1 MKIEYISIF
10 VIIVFLTS
18 FSAYAAVDYYPLVV
32 YSGEPEGV
40 MAAVSAARNGTET
53 LLIMERKDPGGLM
66 TYGKLNYLDLS
77 YSNDGSI
84 LSNRLFNEWHDK
96 VGGSVTFSIDEAIN
110 VFNNM
115 ISNEK
120 NLIVYRNCELIDVK
134 VNENI
139 IEKLTIVLNNKE
151 RIIEAKRFIDASQN
165 AKLAVQAN
173 APYFYG
179 GADIGLPERTMAAT
193 LILKL
198 GKINLAELNDDVESN
213 KFGPSY
219 ICNKHAWGFIELGR
233 MYKQHHPNIRLRGL
247 NLVLNGNKKNK
258 EAYINGMLIFN
269 VNINTCGEDNLLSP
283 EQAYELGKKEA
294 KLILKYLRGKLG
306 GFENAVLLDFP
317 RELYIRE
324 SRHIVSK
331 YQLKTSD
338 LIANRI
344 LDDTIT
350 LASYPLDYQASHP
363 NYEGFVLFNPEIY
376 SIPFRSLIPCGLK
389 NLLVVG
395 RSAGYSSLT
404 AASARVLPTGMSTG
418 EAAGIAAGISLDNNL
433 LFSEISKRQELIKLL
448 QKKLYINDDLIGYE
462 NSIIKDDILLPYIN
476 ELISWGLVIGGYK
489 NDFRLEDN
497 ISEVF
502 FANLLIKGLKRK
514 DAEIFY
520 EWVPG
525 GLTTLSKKQPLSRD
539 RAAMLLLAA
548 TSHRLSEI
556 NYDDYYN
563 KALKLELI
571 PDIIEKLVKNN
582 RLLTRREA
590 FIIAGNFLLKY
601 NANQELM
608 FFRGENND

>member
-1 MKIEYISIF
+1 MKVKYIYIY
-10 VIIVFLTS
+10 VLVFMLLS
-18 FSAYAAVDYYPLVV
+18 SACAAVEQYPLVV

-53 LLIMERKDPGGLM
+53 LLIMTRKNPGGLM

-77 YSNDGSI
+77 YSNNGNI
-84 LSNRLFNEWHDK
+84 LSNRLFKEWHDQ
-96 VGGSVTFSIDEAIN
+96 VGGSVTFPIDDAIN

-115 ISNEK
+115 LSDET
-120 NLIVYRNCELIDVK
+120 NLTVYRNCELIDVK
-134 VNENI
+134 VNDNI
-139 IEKLTIVLNNKE
+139 IKKLTIILDNEQRV
-151 RIIEAKRFIDASQN
+151 IEAKRFIDASQN
-165 AKLAVQAN
+165 AELAVQAN

-198 GKINLAELNDDVESN
+198 GNINLTGLKNDVDNN

-219 ICNKHAWGFIELGR
+219 ICNEHAWGFIELGR
-233 MYKQHHPNIRLRGL
+233 MYQQHYPNIRLRGL
-247 NLVLNGNKKNK
+247 NVVLSGTNKKR

-269 VNINTCGEDNLLSP
+269 VNINENGDDESLLP
-283 EQAYELGKKEA
+283 EEAYELGKKEA
-294 KLILKYLRGKLG
+294 ELILKYLRSKLG
-306 GFENAVLLDFP
+306 GFEKAELLDFP

-338 LIANRI
+338 LIANKI
-344 LDDTIT
+344 FDDTIS
-350 LASYPLDYQASHP
+350 LASYPLDYQASNP
-363 NYEGFVLFNPEIY
+363 EYEGFVLFNPDIY
-376 SIPFRSLIPCGLK
+376 GIPFRSLIPCGFK

-433 LFSEISKRQELIKLL
+433 LFSEISNRKEMIKLL
-448 QKKLYINDDLIGYE
+448 QKKLYIDNDLIGYE
-462 NSIIKDDILLPYIN
+462 NNIIKDDILLPYIN

-497 ISEVF
+497 ISELF